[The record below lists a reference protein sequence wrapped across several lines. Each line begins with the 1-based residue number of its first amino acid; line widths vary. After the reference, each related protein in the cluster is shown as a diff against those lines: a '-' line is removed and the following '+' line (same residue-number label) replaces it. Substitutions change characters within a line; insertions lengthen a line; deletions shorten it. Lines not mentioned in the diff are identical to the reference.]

1 MIDEKIN
8 NSLKELEDSLNNI
21 ESARRQVEKIVTSHE
36 ALSNSTTEYVNS
48 LNNVTAKIQ
57 IIIDL
62 IGKDYNQRINTFEIE
77 SKKAIESVKTASE
90 KLAIASNEFSYS
102 LTNIRKILNYNF
114 IVTILLLIIFIS
126 SICLIF
132 ANGIKLM

>member
-36 ALSNSTTEYVNS
+36 ALSNSTTEFVNS
-48 LNNVTAKIQ
+48 LNNVTTKIQ

-77 SKKAIESVKTASE
+77 SKK
-90 KLAIASNEFSYS
+90 L
-102 LTNIRKILNYNF
+102 LN
-114 IVTILLLIIFIS
+114 LLKQHQK
-126 SICLIF
+126 
-132 ANGIKLM
+132 N